1 MVVRTPSEAVT
12 RPALALNRQR
22 LCAGSVPM
30 VRSHSEAASVPAAP
44 MQIAVAARGGL
55 RQPHPRR
62 ASDRAAAATQ
72 RPTVARA
79 RSRRLRPAGRLPRQP
94 PPGRSGRAET
104 RDNRS
109 QATG

>member
-55 RQPHPRR
+55 RQPHPREGLGQSR
-62 ASDRAAAATQ
+62 GCDAATD
-72 RPTVARA
+72 
-79 RSRRLRPAGRLPRQP
+79 RR
-94 PPGRSGRAET
+94 
-104 RDNRS
+104 
-109 QATG
+109 